1 MQDLPHTL
9 RAADLRGLAQAA
21 APLLPPGTGL
31 PDIEKILGFAERFV
45 PLVQK
50 FSESL
55 MAMRQFEG
63 ANGHQ
68 GAANG
73 VNNEIWDDMPPDM
86 RGAPL
91 PRQTVQPV
99 HPTTATTTTTATP
112 TVIDPQ
118 KVYSA
123 LLGAMAQAPEGMLIS
138 DALILAREHKELIIP
153 QIEAELHKIG

>member
-31 PDIEKILGFAERFV
+31 GDIEKILGFVERAV
-45 PLVQK
+45 PLFEK
-50 FSESL
+50 FSQSM
-55 MAMRQFEG
+55 MAMRQFDG
-63 ANGHQ
+63 GNGNQ

-73 VNNEIWDDMPPDM
+73 VNNEIWEDMPPDM
-86 RGAPL
+86 RAAPA

-99 HPTTATTTTTATP
+99 TPDPAPT
-112 TVIDPQ
+112 IDPL

-123 LLGAMAQAPEGMLIS
+123 LLGAMASAPEGMLVS
-138 DALILAREHKELIIP
+138 DALILAREHKELILP
-153 QIEAELHKIG
+153 QIEAELNKL

>member
-31 PDIEKILGFAERFV
+31 GDIEKVLGFAERFI
-45 PLVQK
+45 PLLEK
-50 FSESL
+50 FSQSM

-63 ANGHQ
+63 GNGHH

-73 VNNEIWDDMPPDM
+73 VNNEVWEDMPPDM
-86 RGAPL
+86 RVGPP

-99 HPTTATTTTTATP
+99 AAAPPPA
-112 TVIDPQ
+112 IDPQ

-123 LLGAMAQAPEGMLIS
+123 LLGAMAQAPEGMLVS
-138 DALILAREHKELIIP
+138 DALILAREHKELILP
-153 QIEAELHKIG
+153 QIEAELNKLA

>member
-31 PDIEKILGFAERFV
+31 GDIEKILGFVERAV
-45 PLVQK
+45 PLFEK
-50 FSESL
+50 FSQSM

-73 VNNEIWDDMPPDM
+73 VNNEIWEDMPPDM
-86 RGAPL
+86 RAAPP

-99 HPTTATTTTTATP
+99 TP
-112 TVIDPQ
+112 PPGPAIDPL

-153 QIEAELHKIG
+153 QIAAELSKLD

>member
-31 PDIEKILGFAERFV
+31 GDIEKILGFVERAV
-45 PLVQK
+45 PLFEK
-50 FSESL
+50 FSQSM

-63 ANGHQ
+63 GNGPQ

-73 VNNEIWDDMPPDM
+73 VNNEIWEDMPPDM
-86 RGAPL
+86 RAAPQ
-91 PRQTVQPV
+91 PKQTIQPV
-99 HPTTATTTTTATP
+99 TAVSSPA
-112 TVIDPQ
+112 IDPL

-123 LLGAMAQAPEGMLIS
+123 LLGAMAQAPKGMLVS
-138 DALILAREHKELIIP
+138 DALILAREHRELILP
-153 QIEAELHKIG
+153 QIEAELNNL